1 MTFLNLKKINPY
13 KIGMIMY
20 SLLILF
26 VITMVSCSTIR
37 KQKERY
43 MIRMDANNILNT
55 PNLMN

>member
-1 MTFLNLKKINPY
+1 
-13 KIGMIMY
+13 MY

-43 MIRMDANNILNT
+43 MIRMEANNILNT

>member
-1 MTFLNLKKINPY
+1 MTFLNLKKIDPY
-13 KIGMIMY
+13 KTGIIVY

-26 VITMVSCSTIR
+26 VITMISCSTIR

-55 PNLMN
+55 PNLMR